1 MSAHQPFPTRDGQE
15 GVPDAAAGRDAHE
28 TPTMNELLAAC
39 AAATAV
45 STPPDTAAEAP
56 QGEPAGP
63 ADEPQAEE
71 GSGPGTASTGSR
83 DAA

>member
-1 MSAHQPFPTRDGQE
+1 MSAHQPFPTRDGHE
-15 GVPDAAAGRDAHE
+15 GVPVAAAGRDAHE

-45 STPPDTAAEAP
+45 STPPDAAAEAR
-56 QGEPAGP
+56 QGKPAGP
-63 ADEPQAEE
+63 ADEPEAEE
-71 GSGPGTASTGSR
+71 GAGAASTGSR